1 MSRLNNNMPK
11 TAIIGKVKTG
21 ALSLTLIIN
30 YIALALGIS
39 PAILNFFT
47 GSTLLLQIGTALKYL
62 SNYRKDE
69 IKKKEERKVETKV
82 ENTELIV
89 TDNEKQK
96 IIEPKETEHLVNRET
111 QIEELKKLRE
121 SMTPVVQKD
130 EEEKIK
136 KLG

>member
-1 MSRLNNNMPK
+1 MS
-11 TAIIGKVKTG
+11 I
-21 ALSLTLIIN
+21 TLIIN

-69 IKKKEERKVETKV
+69 IKKKEESKVETKV
-82 ENTELIV
+82 ESTELIV
-89 TDNEKQK
+89 TNNEKQK